1 MKDMIADL
9 EILEIA
15 ACTSDFMFQ
24 GSKLI
29 MCHSK
34 KQKGFQEIQ
43 GRLLED
49 FNLNDMFKIN

>member
-1 MKDMIADL
+1 
-9 EILEIA
+9 
-15 ACTSDFMFQ
+15 MFQ

-29 MCHSK
+29 MCHLK

-43 GRLLED
+43 GSLLED

>member
-1 MKDMIADL
+1 MIADL

-49 FNLNDMFKIN
+49 FNLNAMFKIN